1 MAPRK
6 PKTSPSVV
14 WDEEEF
20 LENLNNLNPT
30 TTTIPSSTVPSTP
43 STTIPSTNK
52 PKTSTGRQLSP
63 DLKAQELELAALVRE
78 ANRQGI
84 DVSEYYTATPTASPS
99 TGSVVNNSYT
109 GSDPLLAYLSQ
120 GGAKKDDDDGG
131 FWGGLGN
138 AVLSGLGDVVNVVDI
153 PRRVIISG
161 VKEIQDLM
169 PGGDDASFGDFFSQ
183 VGDRN
188 LSSRII
194 IPQTGIGWLDATAG
208 FVGDIA
214 LDPTTYLTLGG
225 SAIAKTAVTA
235 GTKLAVREVADA
247 SVEALLKKG
256 ISKVAIETAQ
266 KTADD
271 LIIVAKKATDDVAKG
286 LAKEGDDIIAQQAA
300 ARAAKEAKDLTMD
313 AAKALDGRGG
323 KILKAEDARQAAYN
337 AWSQAVEGGIK
348 SEIKTTRKA
357 LDSATS
363 YLARQGLIRGGAKRQ
378 YRATARE
385 ILGDNATQVRQAA
398 DDLLKAADG
407 KLSSGLTLTAAE
419 EAAVSAA
426 KRTVADL
433 SDEAIA
439 KIYQVGYGALRKS
452 GEGAGLALGTRTGSR
467 LGVGRASFYLG
478 KGTPTGWIG
487 SSLTGLRSKAFSK
500 YPGLLEKIT
509 PLGRKG
515 IFGDVDMLMM
525 RRALQTGKD
534 DVTGAALD
542 AGKAK
547 VYGSAIALQ
556 RAEEIVRK
564 KTTQVLSIKA
574 KKVLADIATDE
585 EADIVKFLDSGIVP
599 ANTATAAKAAAVRDF
614 LEETFQDYATRIKD
628 LGQVERTSLANYF
641 PHVQS
646 NDALRWLAKR
656 PGRATQVADGLGTN
670 RQLLADNFI
679 QRELVPGKVWFGHT
693 LTDADIQGGIAR
705 LNQLARDGDKTV
717 KFDFFETGLKP
728 ALAKYSQKH
737 AASIAFMETVAK
749 FSGRSADEIIQVLKN
764 TGDSSYFDD
773 IANVLPARG
782 TQDALLRR
790 GQKAVLPGVGNAEI
804 SKGLKGL
811 MRKFKDEYTPE
822 ALRQFSKYDV
832 AEIENRLINI
842 RNLLDDVLTQTDQ
855 SIPGVANPLI
865 KEIQALDNRLADI
878 LALRTRPDSP
888 ILDSTLKLTLD
899 EVDQTLLK
907 VHGDPSGGFARI
919 IDEDEFIDMGRA
931 QSSARLI
938 DPITGQP
945 TVGANIPNLLNMFN
959 ANDVIRSGTG
969 SVGATIPQDVWQTIA
984 TAVEDGFV
992 SLGMRDIPDVL
1003 ARKEVATMFNRLQQ
1017 VTDQRFA
1024 AGLERGI
1031 GDFNTFFKSWST
1043 ATVGFHF
1050 RNAVSNGFQL
1060 VAAGV
1065 GPRSMSE
1072 GIFYYNR
1079 YVADTT
1085 RFAAEGKRFLTP
1097 EEWVQT
1103 LSVNSTK
1110 KSAILDA
1117 LTLGGADGQ
1126 MAEVFN
1132 EAKRIGVLG
1141 REITKGPGKFPRSVA
1156 GSPLRGSRALGQ
1168 YVEGNTRFIMN
1179 YDAALKGLSP
1189 EEALARTNKYLFDYS
1204 NLSQAD
1210 KVLKQIVPFWIWTS
1224 RNFPLYLENIATN
1237 PKAYAR
1243 VGQLR
1248 RATEGTPI
1256 PYLSNYSEEQ
1266 GDYALNEGITGFLNS
1281 NPVTAAL
1288 TGGYNPNKTVRL
1300 DFGFPGAGKPSQFD
1314 LLARALPSAVTGDF
1328 DPTFRALREIAGS
1341 TTPLAQILF
1350 EGASGKDLFTDKDI
1364 VDKYSTVPG
1373 GAQRALNLAS
1383 NFLPLFGYLGRQ
1395 GQTAEA
1401 LSPEMFDRSGL
1412 DSLYNALF
1420 GGEMRRELA
1429 GLPEPYTYNKT
1440 DKEIS
1445 DSEIAALQGRLPQFV
1460 GSPIRGVTEDM
1471 QSGELQRRIKA
1482 VRELLRLEQLKNQ

>member
-6 PKTSPSVV
+6 PITTPPNDWDDFLDDLSNQALGKTP
-14 WDEEEF
+14 
-20 LENLNNLNPT
+20 
-30 TTTIPSSTVPSTP
+30 TIPSIPSTTVPST
-43 STTIPSTNK
+43 
-52 PKTSTGRQLSP
+52 TSSRGRELSP
-63 DLKAQELELAALVRE
+63 VLKSQERELNYVIGQADRL
-78 ANRQGI
+78 GI
-84 DVSEYYTATPTASPS
+84 DTSGYGRTQPIALPTNTQSSTSDYDDFLNDLSGQALSGTTPKSE
-99 TGSVVNNSYT
+99 
-109 GSDPLLAYLSQ
+109 
-120 GGAKKDDDDGG
+120 KKKDDGG

-138 AVLSGLGDVVNVVDI
+138 AVLSGLGDVVNVIDI
-153 PRRVIISG
+153 PRRVVISG
-161 VKEIQDLM
+161 VKELQDLA
-169 PGGDDASFGDFFSQ
+169 PGGDGASFGDFFSQ

-235 GTKLAVREVADA
+235 GTKLAVKEVAEA
-247 SVEALLKKG
+247 SVESLVKAGIKKE
-256 ISKVAIETAQ
+256 AIDLAQ

-271 LIIVAKKATDDVAKG
+271 LIIIAKKTTDDVAKG

-300 ARAAKEAKDLTMD
+300 VRASKEAKDLTMD
-313 AAKALDGRGG
+313 AAKKLNGRGG
-323 KILKAEDARQAAYN
+323 KILKAEDARQVAYS
-337 AWSQAVEGGIK
+337 AWSQAVEGGNK
-348 SEIKTTRKA
+348 ALIKTARKE

-363 YLARQGLIRGGAKRQ
+363 YLARQGLIRGGVKRQ

-439 KIYQVGYGALRKS
+439 KIYKVGYGALRKS

-487 SSLTGLRSKAFSK
+487 SSLSGLRSKAFSK
-500 YPGLLEKIT
+500 APGLLEKIT
-509 PLGRKG
+509 PLGRRG
-515 IFGDVDMLMM
+515 IFGDADMLMM

-534 DVTGAALD
+534 EVTGATLD

-564 KTTQVLSIKA
+564 RTTQVLTVKA
-574 KKVLADIATDE
+574 KKVLADITTDE
-585 EADIVKFLDSGIVP
+585 EADVIKFLDSGIVP

-628 LGQVERTSLANYF
+628 LGQVERTSLVNYF

-656 PGRATQVADGLGTN
+656 PGRATQIADGLGTN

-679 QRELVPGKVWFGHT
+679 QRELIPGKVWFGHT
-693 LTDADIQGGIAR
+693 LTDADIKGGIAR
-705 LNQLARDGDKTV
+705 LNELARMGDQGV
-717 KFDFFETGLKP
+717 KFDFFETDLKT

-782 TQDALLRR
+782 TQDALLQR
-790 GQKAVLPGVGNAEI
+790 GQKAVLPGVGGNEI
-804 SKGLKGL
+804 NRGLKEL
-811 MRKFKDEYTPE
+811 MRKFKADYTPE
-822 ALRQFSKYDV
+822 ALRNFAKSDV
-832 AEIENRLINI
+832 AEIENRLIKI
-842 RNLLDDVLTQTDQ
+842 RNLLDESLTQWDDL
-855 SIPGVANPLI
+855 SVPGLANPLI
-865 KEIQALDNRLADI
+865 KEIEALNSRLADI

-899 EVDQTLLK
+899 EIDQTLLK
-907 VHGDPSGGFARI
+907 VQGDPSGGFARI

-931 QSSARLI
+931 QKSGLLI
-938 DPITGQP
+938 DSTTGQP

-969 SVGATIPQDVWQTIA
+969 SLGTTIPKDVWKTIA
-984 TAVEDGFV
+984 TTVEDGFV

-1003 ARKEVATMFNRLQQ
+1003 ARKEVAVMFNRLQQ
-1017 VTDQRFA
+1017 ITDQRFA
-1024 AGLERGI
+1024 SLLERGI
-1031 GDFNTFFKSWST
+1031 GDFNTFFKSWAT

-1079 YVADTT
+1079 YLVDTT

-1126 MAEVFN
+1126 MAEVFDD
-1132 EAKRIGVLG
+1132 AKRIGVLG
-1141 REITKGPGKFPRSVA
+1141 REINRGPLPLTRGTL
-1156 GSPLRGSRALGQ
+1156 GSPLKGSRALGQ

-1204 NLSQAD
+1204 NLSSLD
-1210 KVLKQIVPFWIWTS
+1210 KVAKQIIPFWIWTS

-1243 VGQLR
+1243 VGQLQ
-1248 RATEGTPI
+1248 RATEGTEI
-1256 PYLSNYSEEQ
+1256 PYLPSYNKEQ

-1288 TGGYNPNKTVRL
+1288 TGGYNPNKTVKL

-1328 DPTFRALREIAGS
+1328 DPTYRALREIGGS
-1341 TTPLAQILF
+1341 TTPIGQIIF
-1350 EGASGKDLFTDKDI
+1350 EALSGKDLFTDKDI
-1364 VDKYSTVPG
+1364 VDKYSEVPG
-1373 GAQRALNLAS
+1373 GTQRALNTAS
-1383 NFLPLFGYLGRQ
+1383 NFLPLLGYLGRQ
-1395 GQTAEA
+1395 GQTVEA
-1401 LSPEMFDRSGL
+1401 LSPEVFDKSGL
-1412 DSLYNALF
+1412 DAVYNFLF
-1420 GGEMRRELA
+1420 GGEKRRELA

-1445 DSEIAALQGRLPQFV
+1445 DSELAFLEGRLPQFV
-1460 GSPIRGVTEDM
+1460 GSPIRGVTVDN
-1471 QSGELQRRIKA
+1471 QSAEIQRQIKVLEELI
-1482 VRELLRLEQLKNQ
+1482 RLEQLKK